1 MSNSSVILVTLV
13 AYKAIL
19 IAIGFWA
26 QRRTSSNEDFFL
38 GARQLG
44 PFVAAMSYSASASSA
59 WMLLGLSG
67 AAFVMGLS
75 AIWIFAGVISSML
88 FAWFW
93 IAPRLMKVAHEGRFI
108 TLTDFLVLGSA
119 GAWKKAIAALASLVI
134 VVSFIL
140 YVAAQF
146 QGAGQTFSTTFGMD
160 PNLSILIGGAVIM
173 VYSLLGGFWAVSLT
187 DTLQGMLM
195 VIAAILLPTVAL
207 VAVGGPGGLMDGLT
221 AVSSASQLSLSAG
234 NAGLAAAGFVIGMI
248 GIGLGTFG
256 QPHLLNR
263 FMALRDEKA
272 LSQARLISAGWY
284 FIVVGGMVLLGL
296 CGHVLM
302 PEFGNPE
309 GLLFAMTNTLLP
321 VVLAGL
327 VTAAVL
333 SAIMSTADSLLL
345 AAASAISHDLG
356 LSRAAGWHPITISR
370 IAMAVISLVSIGVAI
385 FLPEAIFSRVLF
397 AWNAIGAAFGP
408 TIILRLAGI
417 RFSGQVVFTA
427 IAVGFFGTLF
437 FSWQPNWP
445 GDFAER
451 VIPFAAGLAVL
462 MAGRSKALA
471 RREA

>member
-1 MSNSSVILVTLV
+1 MSNGSVILVTLV
-13 AYKAIL
+13 AYKLIL

-38 GARQLG
+38 GGRQLG
-44 PFVAAMSYSASASSA
+44 PFVAALSYSASASSA

-67 AAFVMGLS
+67 AAFIMGLS
-75 AIWIFAGVISSML
+75 AIWIFAGIFSATL

-93 IAPRLMKVAHEGRFI
+93 IAPRLQKVGHEGRFV
-108 TLTDFLVLGSA
+108 TLTDFLVAGSE
-119 GAWKKAIAALASLVI
+119 GRWRQAIAGLASLVI
-134 VVSFIL
+134 VISFIL

-146 QGAGQTFSTTFGMD
+146 QGAGQTFSTTFAMD
-160 PNLSILIGGAVIM
+160 PDHSIIIGGVVIM
-173 VYSLLGGFWAVSLT
+173 IYSLLGGFWAVSLT
-187 DTLQGMLM
+187 DSLQGVLM
-195 VIAAILLPTVAL
+195 AFAALLLPAMAL
-207 VAVGGPGGLMDGLT
+207 AAVGGPAGLMAGLD

-234 NAGLAAAGFVIGMI
+234 NVGLAAAGFVVGMM
-248 GIGLGTFG
+248 GIGLGYFG

-263 FMALRDEKA
+263 FMALRDPKA
-272 LSQARLISAGWY
+272 LSQARLISTAWY

-302 PEFGNPE
+302 PGFDNPE
-309 GLLFAMTNTLLP
+309 GLLFALTNSLLP
-321 VVLAGL
+321 VLLAGL

-356 LSRAAGWHPITISR
+356 LSRRAGWHPITISR
-370 IAMAVISLVSIGVAI
+370 IAMAVISIIAIGVAI

-408 TIILRLAGI
+408 TVILRLAGM
-417 RFSGQVVFTA
+417 RFSGRLVFLA

-437 FSWQPNWP
+437 FSWQANWP

-462 MAGRSKALA
+462 ILGRNKL
-471 RREA
+471 

>member
-1 MSNSSVILVTLV
+1 MNNSSVILATLV
-13 AYKAIL
+13 AYKIIL

-38 GARQLG
+38 GGRRLG
-44 PFVAAMSYSASASSA
+44 PIVAALSYSASASSA

-75 AIWIFAGVISSML
+75 ALWIFAGVFSSML

-93 IAPRLMKVAHEGRFI
+93 IAPRLLRVSHQGRFV
-108 TLTDFLVLGSA
+108 TLTDFLLLGSDGRWRRA
-119 GAWKKAIAALASLVI
+119 TAALASLVI
-134 VVSFIL
+134 LVSFIL

-146 QGAGQTFSTTFGMD
+146 QGAGQTFSTTFAMD
-160 PNLSILIGGAVIM
+160 PNHSILIGGAVIM

-187 DTLQGMLM
+187 DALQGVLM
-195 VIAAILLPTVAL
+195 AIAAILLPTAAL
-207 VAVGGPGGLMDGLT
+207 VAVGGPGGLMEGLA
-221 AVSSASQLSLSAG
+221 AVSSESQLSLSAG
-234 NAGLAAAGFVIGMI
+234 NAGLAAAGFVVGMM

-263 FMALRDEKA
+263 FMALRDSKA
-272 LSQARLISAGWY
+272 LSQARLISTAWY

-302 PEFGNPE
+302 PDFGNPE
-309 GLLFAMTNTLLP
+309 GLLFALTNQLLP
-321 VVLAGL
+321 VLLAGL

-345 AAASAISHDLG
+345 AAASAVSHDLG
-356 LSRAAGWHPITISR
+356 LSRRAGWNPVTISR
-370 IAMAVISLVSIGVAI
+370 LAMAAISIAAIAVAI

-408 TIILRLAGI
+408 TIILRLAGM
-417 RFSGQVVFTA
+417 RFSGRLVFAA

-437 FSWQPNWP
+437 FSWQADWP

-451 VIPFAAGLAVL
+451 VIPFAAGLVL
-462 MAGRSKALA
+462 LILGRQ
-471 RREA
+471 RR

>member
-1 MSNSSVILVTLV
+1 MGSSVSNSSVILVTLV
-13 AYKAIL
+13 AYKIIL

-26 QRRTSSNEDFFL
+26 QRRTNSNEDFFL
-38 GARQLG
+38 GGRQLG
-44 PFVAAMSYSASASSA
+44 PFVAALSYSASASSA

-75 AIWIFAGVISSML
+75 ALWIFAGVFSSML

-93 IAPRLMKVAHEGRFI
+93 IAPRLMQVGHQGRFV
-108 TLTDFLVLGSA
+108 TLTDFLLVGSA
-119 GAWKKAIAALASLVI
+119 GRWRRAIAALASFVI

-160 PNLSILIGGAVIM
+160 PDHSILIGGAVIM

-187 DTLQGMLM
+187 DTLQGILM
-195 VIAAILLPTVAL
+195 AIAAILLPAVAL
-207 VAVGGPGGLMDGLT
+207 AAVGGPAGLMAGLA
-221 AVSSASQLSLSAG
+221 AVSSPSQLSPTAG
-234 NAGLAAAGFVIGMI
+234 NAGLAAAGFVVGMM

-263 FMALRDEKA
+263 FMALRDARA
-272 LSQARLISAGWY
+272 LAQARLISTAWY
-284 FIVVGGMVLLGL
+284 FVVVGGMVLLGV

-302 PEFGNPE
+302 PGFDNPE
-309 GLLFAMTNTLLP
+309 GLLFALTNDLLP
-321 VVLAGL
+321 VILAGL

-356 LSRAAGWHPITISR
+356 LSRAAGWHPVTISR
-370 IAMAVISLVSIGVAI
+370 IAMAVISLVAIGVAI

-408 TIILRLAGI
+408 TIILRLAGM
-417 RFSGQVVFTA
+417 RFTGQVVFAA

-437 FSWQPNWP
+437 FSWQAGWP

-451 VIPFAAGLAVL
+451 VLPFAAGLAVL
-462 MAGRSKALA
+462 ILGRKT
-471 RREA
+471 R